1 MPIQYGTVQ
10 VNLTGE
16 NGLGQWR
23 VDSSMVW
30 HNSGDTVHLST
41 NIYHR
46 VYCKNVLHFTTPY
59 QQYVYPDANIPQM
72 LNLEY
77 QPIVYGILKLNLV
90 GAAGL
95 AKWRINNDTTWRNS
109 GDTAACNVAIN
120 YVIYYKDAIGW
131 IKPTAEN
138 FGATANQ
145 QTTLT
150 RTYTQIGYGILKVN
164 IAGGDGLGQW
174 SIDYTNNWRSS
185 GDTVHLSNVL
195 SSYTIRYNYVNGWV
209 RPDEEYYTP
218 IANQTTTKLGTYTR
232 PPFGI
237 LKVNLTGANGQGLW
251 STDQLIWHASGDT
264 LHLTSGNGTYI
275 YFAPVAGWIKPAYQN
290 TYINASQT
298 TTAVGNYTQ
307 PVGTEVN
314 TPTFAAAIMPNPAND
329 YLRCTTSSTDIDTP
343 LQINLY
349 NSIGV
354 LLYSGSLSANDEQRI
369 STVNYPNG
377 FYILQIYEPRTKAA
391 VLHKVIIQH

>member
-1 MPIQYGTVQ
+1 M
-10 VNLTGE
+10 
-16 NGLGQWR
+16 R
-23 VDSSMVW
+23 
-30 HNSGDTVHLST
+30 LST
-41 NIYHR
+41 A
-46 VYCKNVLHFTTPY
+46 
-59 QQYVYPDANIPQM
+59 Q
-72 LNLEY
+72 
-77 QPIVYGILKLNLV
+77 
-90 GAAGL
+90 
-95 AKWRINNDTTWRNS
+95 S
-109 GDTAACNVAIN
+109 N
-120 YVIYYKDAIGW
+120 YEISFKDVNGW
-131 IKPTAEN
+131 IKPN
-138 FGATANQ
+138 
-145 QTTLT
+145 
-150 RTYTQIGYGILKVN
+150 Y
-164 IAGGDGLGQW
+164 
-174 SIDYTNNWRSS
+174 DYF
-185 GDTVHLSNVL
+185 
-195 SSYTIRYNYVNGWV
+195 
-209 RPDEEYYTP
+209 TP
-218 IANQTTTKLGTYTR
+218 IANIISVKNAFYTR

-298 TTAVGNYTQ
+298 TTAIGNYTQ